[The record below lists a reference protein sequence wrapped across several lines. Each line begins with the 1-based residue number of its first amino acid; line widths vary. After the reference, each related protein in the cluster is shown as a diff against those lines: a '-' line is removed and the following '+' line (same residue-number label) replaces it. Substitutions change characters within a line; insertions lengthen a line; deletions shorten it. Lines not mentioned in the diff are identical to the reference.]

1 MDGLGKNLDSFCEL
15 EILQSLDVGI
25 IIIDSNMLI
34 KVWNRFMSNHCA
46 IEADDAINQHLLT
59 VCPTLP
65 EAYIRRKLKSVVVLQ
80 NPLIITWQQR
90 PHLFQI
96 SNYRSITSA
105 NKLMYQNV
113 RFMPIVNAQNIV
125 EHIGIVIYDVTEAA
139 NAHLSLQ
146 DRNEELTL
154 SSRLDPLTKLYNRG
168 YWERRL
174 ELEFKRFSRSNAPS
188 VLVMLD
194 IDHFKRVNDTYGHQG
209 GDTVLRKLGQL
220 LLNKYRETDI
230 IGRYGGEEFAILL
243 LDTETDQA
251 LELIQDLTQELADTQ
266 IIHNDKVIEI
276 TLSFGLTE
284 INSDIKRHDQWI
296 DTADKALYKSKQNGR
311 NQATVLDYIPE

>member
-1 MDGLGKNLDSFCEL
+1 MINLDNQLDSFSQL

-25 IIIDSNMLI
+25 IIVDSSMI
-34 KVWNRFMSNHCA
+34 VKVWNRFMSNHTA
-46 IEADDAINQHLLT
+46 IAAEDAVDRHLLT

-80 NPLIITWQQR
+80 NPIIITWQQR

-96 SNYRSITSA
+96 NNYRSITST

-113 RFMPIVNAQNIV
+113 RFMPIINAHDAV

-146 DRNEELTL
+146 EKNLELTR
-154 SSRLDPLTKLYNRG
+154 SSRLDALTKLYNRG
-168 YWERRL
+168 YWEERL
-174 ELEFKRFSRSNAPS
+174 ELEFKRFSRSNTPS

-209 GDTVLRKLGQL
+209 GDAVLRTLSQL
-220 LLNKYRETDI
+220 LLSQYRETDI

-243 LDTETDQA
+243 LDTQTSQA
-251 LELIQDLTQELADTQ
+251 LELIEKLTRKLANTK
-266 IIHNDKVIEI
+266 ITHNNETIEI

-284 INSDIKRHDQWI
+284 INSDITRHDQWI

-311 NQATVLDYIPE
+311 NQATVLDYTP

>member
-1 MDGLGKNLDSFCEL
+1 VINLDNQLDSFSQL

-25 IIIDSNMLI
+25 IIVDSSMI
-34 KVWNRFMSNHCA
+34 VKVWNRFMSNHSA
-46 IEADDAINQHLLT
+46 IAAEDAVDHHLLT

-80 NPLIITWQQR
+80 NPVIITWQQR

-96 SNYRSITSA
+96 NNYRSITST

-113 RFMPIVNAQNIV
+113 RFMPIINAHDVV

-146 DRNEELTL
+146 EKNLELTR
-154 SSRLDPLTKLYNRG
+154 SNRLDALTNLYNRG
-168 YWERRL
+168 YWEERL
-174 ELEFKRFSRSNAPS
+174 ELEFKRFSRSNTPS

-209 GDTVLRKLGQL
+209 GDAVLRALSQL
-220 LLNKYRETDI
+220 LQSQYRETDI

-243 LDTETDQA
+243 LDTQTSQA
-251 LELIQDLTQELADTQ
+251 LELIKNLTQKLANTK
-266 IIHNDKVIEI
+266 ITHNNETIEI

-311 NQATVLDYIPE
+311 NQATVLDYTP

>member
-1 MDGLGKNLDSFCEL
+1 MINLDSKLDSLNQL

-25 IIIDSNMLI
+25 IIVDSNMVV
-34 KVWNRFMSNHCA
+34 KVWNRFMSNHYG
-46 IEADDAINQHLLT
+46 IEAEQAINHHLLT

-80 NPLIITWQQR
+80 NPVIITWQQR

-96 SNYRSITSA
+96 NNYRSITSA

-113 RFMPIVNAQNIV
+113 RFMPIINANNVV

-146 DRNEELTL
+146 EKNQELTR
-154 SSRLDPLTKLYNRG
+154 SSRIDALTNLYNRG
-168 YWERRL
+168 YWEERL
-174 ELEFKRFSRSNAPS
+174 ELEFKRFSRSNMPS

-194 IDHFKRVNDTYGHQG
+194 IDHFKRVNDTFGHQG
-209 GDTVLRKLGQL
+209 GDAVLRKLSEL
-220 LLNKYRETDI
+220 LLSQYRETDI

-243 LDTETDQA
+243 LDTQTNQA
-251 LELIQDLTQELADTQ
+251 LELIKNLTEKLANTK
-266 IIHNDKVIEI
+266 IIHNNKTIEI

-284 INSDIKRHDQWI
+284 INSDIRRHDQWI

-311 NQATVLDYIPE
+311 NQATVLDYTP